1 ARYLVANPLRKGLV
15 EEIGQY
21 PHWDAIWV

>member
-1 ARYLVANPLRKGLV
+1 LVANPLRKGLV

-21 PHWDAIWV
+21 PHWEAIWV

>member
-1 ARYLVANPLRKGLV
+1 RYLVANPLRKGLV